1 MLSLRT
7 LLEEMS
13 EKDASDLH
21 LSAGLP
27 PMLRIDGS
35 LVAASHDPL
44 NAEET
49 RSLALDVSI
58 LLRTIGA
65 VLSRRGAF

>member
-1 MLSLRT
+1 M
-7 LLEEMS
+7 
-13 EKDASDLH
+13 
-21 LSAGLP
+21 
-27 PMLRIDGS
+27 
-35 LVAASHDPL
+35 HDNL
-44 NAEET
+44 QYDFYYIRN